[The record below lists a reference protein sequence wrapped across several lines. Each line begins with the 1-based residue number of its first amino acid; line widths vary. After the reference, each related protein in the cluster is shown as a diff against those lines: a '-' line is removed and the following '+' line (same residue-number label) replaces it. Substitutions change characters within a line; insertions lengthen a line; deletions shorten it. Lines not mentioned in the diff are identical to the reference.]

1 MKLPPQTTKL
11 YVAGFFLLTLALLVF
26 VQAAFNLDPFLS
38 PSEPS
43 QIVLLYTLSTFIF
56 LVLLIFGFVL
66 LRTLIKVWAERKQQ
80 KPGSKFKTKLLVS
93 LILLTLIPATCLFLF
108 AFGLV
113 NRSIV
118 KWFSVPVDEIFSAT
132 ADMSGEWRDQHE
144 SIARSILDLG
154 QRPEEDLERI
164 RQIFHLRAFMVVD
177 KSGHLLRS
185 SGDSDVLQS
194 PLAVQ
199 VVSALGDRA
208 EAFMQIDPYWIG
220 ARTTQGPQDKQII
233 AAVFPTP
240 QRIIELSSKIAGERA
255 NYSALV
261 QNQRFYRDIY
271 VAILLIMTVLV
282 LFAAVWT
289 GLFLSKRITVPIE
302 ALSEATREISAGNL
316 DHRVNIQAQDEL
328 GLLVTLFND
337 MAAQLQGTTRELEAR
352 RRYMEIILESIPTG
366 VISLDPELRVN
377 KINRAARVM
386 FPASR
391 SEKAAVSVEGDLAEG
406 SVPATTLDKIF
417 KGPDLAS
424 IRELLREA
432 ETDSAR
438 REIEFSTHRLP
449 IHSAVTATRLTTG
462 GFVLVI
468 EDLTEVV
475 RAQKATTWREVA
487 RRLAHEIKNPLTPIQ
502 LSAERISRN
511 IARLPAAP
519 PRMTNVIEECV
530 QSIVE
535 EVSSLKNLVDEFVRF
550 ARLPAVSRVP
560 NSMKELVGKTMS
572 LYEGRL
578 QGVTVAADLP
588 DDLPPVLMD
597 ALQMKRV
604 LVNLLDNAL
613 EALAGEPVR
622 ELKIRCELARHDTM
636 ARLTIEDTGRG
647 IAPEDRDRLF
657 TPYFSTRG
665 NGMGLGLA
673 ISSRIISDHGG
684 YIAAEPNS
692 PKGTRFVIE
701 LPVCQESSLSMTNQ
715 ASGSR

>member
-1 MKLPPQTTKL
+1 MKAPPQTTKL

-38 PSEPS
+38 PSEPD

-132 ADMSGEWRDQHE
+132 ADISGEWRDQHE

-154 QRPEEDLERI
+154 QEPQEDLGRI
-164 RQIFHLRAFMVVD
+164 SQIFQLRAFMVLD
-177 KSGHLLRS
+177 QNGHLLRS
-185 SGDSDVLQS
+185 AGDPGVLQS
-194 PLAVQ
+194 RLPVQ
-199 VVSALGDRA
+199 ILSALGDRA
-208 EAFMQIDPYWIG
+208 EAFMQIAPYWIG
-220 ARTTQGPQDKQII
+220 VRSIQGPQGRQII
-233 AAVFPTP
+233 AAVFPKP
-240 QRIIELSSKIAGERA
+240 QRIIELTSKIADERA

-261 QNQRFYRDIY
+261 QNQKFYRDIY

-289 GLFLSKRITVPIE
+289 GLFLSKRITIPIE

-316 DHRVNIQAQDEL
+316 GHRVEIEAQDEL

-337 MAAQLQGTTRELEAR
+337 MAEQLQATTRELEAR

-366 VISLDPELRVN
+366 VISVDPDLGVN
-377 KINRAARVM
+377 KINRAARTM
-386 FPASR
+386 FPVS
-391 SEKAAVSVEGDLAEG
+391 AA
-406 SVPATTLDKIF
+406 TLDQIF
-417 KGPDLAS
+417 SGEDLTS
-424 IRELLREA
+424 IHELLRDA
-432 ETDSAR
+432 QTSSAR
-438 REIEFSTHRLP
+438 REIEFNPQGRP

-475 RAQKATTWREVA
+475 RAQKASAWREVA

-502 LSAERISRN
+502 LSAERIARN
-511 IARLPAAP
+511 ISRLPAAP
-519 PRMTNVIEECV
+519 QRMTAVIDECV
-530 QSIVE
+530 DAIVE

-560 NSMKELVGKTMS
+560 NSMKELVD
-572 LYEGRL
+572 R
-578 QGVTVAADLP
+578 
-588 DDLPPVLMD
+588 
-597 ALQMKRV
+597 
-604 LVNLLDNAL
+604 
-613 EALAGEPVR
+613 
-622 ELKIRCELARHDTM
+622 TM
-636 ARLTIEDTGRG
+636 AL
-647 IAPEDRDRLF
+647 
-657 TPYFSTRG
+657 Y
-665 NGMGLGLA
+665 
-673 ISSRIISDHGG
+673 
-684 YIAAEPNS
+684 
-692 PKGTRFVIE
+692 
-701 LPVCQESSLSMTNQ
+701 
-715 ASGSR
+715 